1 MTIADASA
9 HSYYIA
15 RIDEDGKWVILDP
28 FDSYSDAE
36 MVFDNYCDMYP
47 HAYVDIISSTN

>member
-1 MTIADASA
+1 MT
-9 HSYYIA
+9 YYIA
-15 RIDEDGKWVILDP
+15 RIDDDGKWVILDP

-47 HAYVDIISSTN
+47 HAYVDIISSPK